1 MKSDCVVRVVV
12 FGMWVG
18 LAGCTNVAGDHAR
31 VITTEEALEAPEL
44 LQMATEY
51 FSGAGYDCG
60 EDSRSELRCRK
71 DLRDLYIHQ
80 THAVVEI
87 FEDKEA
93 GHHLLMTTRWDEG
106 LIPGELISSEFENPD
121 VAGFCRSLEALGQ
134 GVCQITE

>member
-1 MKSDCVVRVVV
+1 MRCCYLMVMLGVMALS
-12 FGMWVG
+12 
-18 LAGCTNVAGDHAR
+18 GCTNVAGEPP
-31 VITTEEALEAPEL
+31 TTLTRTDGHVMETPALLE
-44 LQMATEY
+44 MALSY

-60 EDSRSELRCRK
+60 EDSSSELRCRK

-121 VAGFCRSLEALGQ
+121 VAGFCRSLEASGQ